1 MPARINLNLESLTAQ
16 RNLSTTNRRFGAS
29 VERISS
35 GLRINRAGDDAAG
48 LTISEKLRA
57 QVRGLNQAARNSQD
71 AISLIQTAEGSLNEI
86 HALLQRMRELAVQ
99 GANDTLNSIDR
110 DSIRDEVGQLQ
121 TEIDRIANVTQFN
134 HMKLLNGSLTFDF
147 QIGANTDTNYE
158 QMAIS
163 PVSVTTAVIGSG
175 SLSGAT
181 SLSASVGGVCN
192 LDGAARVTFLTLIS
206 SLDDAVEDVNRE
218 RAQFGAQQNRL
229 EHTIQQLSVQAEN
242 TAASESRIRDADIA
256 AEMSEFVRNQIL
268 QQAGVAILAQANQVP
283 TLVLQLL
290 R

>member
-1 MPARINLNLESLTAQ
+1 MARINLNLSAMTAQ
-16 RNLSTTNRRFGAS
+16 RNLSTTNRRFGTS

-134 HMKLLNGSLTFDF
+134 HMKLLNGSVTFDF

-206 SLDDAVEDVNRE
+206 SLDGAVEDVNRE

>member
-1 MPARINLNLESLTAQ
+1 MARINLNLSAMTAQ
-16 RNLSTTNRRFGAS
+16 RNLSTTNRRFGTS

-134 HMKLLNGSLTFDF
+134 HMKLLNGSVTFDF

>member
-1 MPARINLNLESLTAQ
+1 MARINLNLSAMTAQ
-16 RNLSTTNRRFGAS
+16 RNLSTTNRRFGTS

-134 HMKLLNGSLTFDF
+134 HMKLLNGSVTFDF

-229 EHTIQQLSVQAEN
+229 EHTIEQLSVQAEN
-242 TAASESRIRDADIA
+242 TSASESRIRDADIA